1 VSVALAAAPV
11 LVVLAALLL
20 RRPAWQAAAAGLT
33 VLAATSWLADRP
45 VADPGGTAARSA
57 VLVLEVGLV
66 LLGGLALAEVGRRRG
81 FPDAVTSYI
90 AASGAARPA
99 VVLLVVLG
107 LTPFAES
114 VTGFGVGAVIA
125 APILLALG
133 LRPQPAAVV
142 ALLGLCTVP
151 WGALAPGTLVAAA
164 LTGLDPDALGVA
176 SAAASLPVFLV
187 VGGAAVLI
195 SDGRRAALR
204 HAPDLV
210 AVAMA
215 LAAGIL
221 LANLAIGTPPAG
233 AVGALVGTGVAAAV
247 LRLRSG
253 RPLPPARPVLRSA
266 APYLLLLLG
275 LIAGRAAGALLDPHP
290 AAALLG
296 SPATWLLLV
305 SVLFLRAAEWP
316 GVLRSWAP
324 VAVVTTAFLVLGA
337 LLTATGQAAE
347 LGRAAA
353 ATLGI
358 AYPAIAPWLGGLGGY
373 LTGSN
378 AGANAM
384 LAAAQAEAAAGL
396 GLSVLTLVTVQ
407 NVSASLLTMASP
419 ARVAMAATVT
429 GVTGQAGAITARLLA
444 VDAVALLVLT
454 IGSVLLA

>member
-1 VSVALAAAPV
+1 
-11 LVVLAALLL
+11 
-20 RRPAWQAAAAGLT
+20 
-33 VLAATSWLADRP
+33 
-45 VADPGGTAARSA
+45 
-57 VLVLEVGLV
+57 
-66 LLGGLALAEVGRRRG
+66 
-81 FPDAVTSYI
+81 
-90 AASGAARPA
+90 
-99 VVLLVVLG
+99 VLLVVLG

-133 LRPQPAAVV
+133 LRPPSAAVV

-195 SDGRRAALR
+195 SDGRRAGLR
-204 HAPDLV
+204 HTPDLV
-210 AVAMA
+210 AVAVT

-221 LANLAIGTPPAG
+221 VANLAIGTPPAG
-233 AVGALVGTGVAAAV
+233 AVGALLGTGVAAAV
-247 LRLRSG
+247 LRMRSG
-253 RPLPPARPVLRSA
+253 RPLPPAGPVLRSA

-275 LIAGRAAGALLDPHP
+275 LIAGRAAAAILDPHP
-290 AAALLG
+290 VAALLG

-305 SVLFLRAAEWP
+305 SVVFTRAAQWP

-347 LGRAAA
+347 LGRGA

-358 AYPAIAPWLGGLGGY
+358 AYPAIAPWLGGLSGY

-396 GLSVLTLVTVQ
+396 GLSVLSMVTVQ

-429 GVTGQAGAITARLLA
+429 AATDQTGSITARLLA
-444 VDAVALLVLT
+444 IDAAALLALT
-454 IGSVLLA
+454 IGSLLLA

>member
-20 RRPAWQAAAAGLT
+20 RRPAWQAAAAGLA
-33 VLAATSWLADRP
+33 VLTATSWLADRP

-81 FPDAVTSYI
+81 FPEAVTNYI
-90 AASGAARPA
+90 AASGAPRPA

-133 LRPQPAAVV
+133 LRPQAAAVV

-176 SAAASLPVFLV
+176 SAVASLPVFLV

-210 AVAMA
+210 AVAVA
-215 LAAGIL
+215 LAAAIL

-233 AVGALVGTGVAAAV
+233 AVGALVSNGVAAAV
-247 LRLRSG
+247 LRMRSG
-253 RPLPPARPVLRSA
+253 RPLPPAAPVLRSA

-275 LIAGRAAGALLDPHP
+275 LIAGRAAAALLDPHP

-305 SVLFLRAAEWP
+305 SALFTRAAQWP

-347 LGRAAA
+347 LGRAT

-358 AYPAIAPWLGGLGGY
+358 AYPAIAPWLGGLSGY

-396 GLSVLTLVTVQ
+396 GLSVITLVTVQ

-429 GVTGQAGAITARLLA
+429 EATGQAGSITARLLA
-444 VDAVALLVLT
+444 VDAIALLALT